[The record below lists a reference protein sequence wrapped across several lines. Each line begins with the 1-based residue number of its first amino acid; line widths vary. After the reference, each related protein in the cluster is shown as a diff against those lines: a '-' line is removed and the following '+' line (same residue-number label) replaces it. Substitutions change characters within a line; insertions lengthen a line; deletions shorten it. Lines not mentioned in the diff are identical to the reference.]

1 MQTISVTF
9 ILGTLE
15 LVRGNL
21 TMSECSQ
28 FELFGFWRSS
38 ATYRVRVALNLKN
51 MNAQEMTIDLDA
63 GQQRT
68 PEFLKVNPLGA
79 LPTLIEPGQQ
89 PLTQSNAI
97 LEYLEEL
104 QPDPPLLPSDLRG
117 RARVRS
123 IASMLTADT
132 HPLVV
137 PRVKSY
143 LMERGGFDLAAWRD
157 WQIQWFTAGIRAV
170 EKRLATE
177 PGTGIWCHGDS
188 PTFADISLASIIAVM
203 RVFQISI
210 PNTPTIDRIVAQCDL
225 HEAFLKAAPYRQNG
239 APPVPMRG

>member
-1 MQTISVTF
+1 
-9 ILGTLE
+9 
-15 LVRGNL
+15 
-21 TMSECSQ
+21 MSECSQ

-51 MNAQEMTIDLDA
+51 MNAEEMTIDLDA

-79 LPTLIEPGQQ
+79 LPTLIEAGQQ
-89 PLTQSNAI
+89 PLTQSIAI

-104 QPDPPLLPSDLRG
+104 QPDPPLLPSDLQG

-137 PRVKSY
+137 PRVKNY

-157 WQIQWFTAGIRAV
+157 WQIQWFGTGIRAV

-177 PGTGIWCHGDS
+177 AGTGIWCHGDS
-188 PTFADISLASIIAVM
+188 PTFADIALASIIAVM

-210 PNTPTIDRIVAQCDL
+210 PNTPTVDRIIAQCDL
-225 HEAFLKAAPYRQNG
+225 HEAFLKAAPYRQIG
-239 APPVPMRG
+239 APPVPMHG